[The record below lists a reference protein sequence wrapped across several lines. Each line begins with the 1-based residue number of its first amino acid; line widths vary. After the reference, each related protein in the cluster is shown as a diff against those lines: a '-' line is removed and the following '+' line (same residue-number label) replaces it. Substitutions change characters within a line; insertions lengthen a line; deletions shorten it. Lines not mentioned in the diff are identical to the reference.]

1 MEHEELLSAVEAII
15 FAAGEPIEASR
26 VGLVLGEETETIISC
41 AKELADREAYK
52 AAQEEGCGVY

>member
-26 VGLVLGEETETIISC
+26 VALVLGEETETIISC
-41 AKELADREAYK
+41 AKELADA
-52 AAQEEGCGVY
+52 